1 MCDLVHTES
10 YLGVLIMV
18 VQESMR
24 NRFPDVYEYVYE
36 VGYVTDYLKIY
47 IDYMLRRT
55 DDDSSVEYEF
65 GTPEQA
71 QAYIDSLEDFKRDLE
86 ELVDRFKS
94 ISHIED

>member
-1 MCDLVHTES
+1 
-10 YLGVLIMV
+10 MV
-18 VQESMR
+18 VRESMR
-24 NRFPDVYEYVYE
+24 YSFPDVYSYVNE
-36 VGYVTDYLKIY
+36 VGYVVDYLKIY
-47 IDYMLRRT
+47 TDYMLRRT

-86 ELVDRFKS
+86 ALVDRFKT